1 MTKSMR
7 IRLGLV
13 FALAALLAGCQG
25 PCSKIESINAP
36 ALDANGVDLSTYVAV
51 GTSLSAGY
59 ESGGLVDRHQV
70 HAFTALFARQIGK
83 TVQVDGQGAFTLPT
97 VNFDGIPA
105 LLEIKSLSPLVVN
118 NSGRTTGAPT
128 NLAQNFA
135 YHDMGI
141 PGAVLL
147 DLIDTT
153 HYHNTVAPVFRTNF
167 TYFNLIQRTR
177 GTVLA
182 QALSLAPTIMSIE
195 YGANEVLGPTTQLGV
210 APSAATGASFALL
223 LTASLNAIHA
233 TLPNTKVA
241 VLNVPDVTSIPY
253 FTTFPAFTVSTVT
266 GQPVPLVGA
275 DGPLQLGD
283 LILLPASAL
292 IATGTGIPAG
302 GYNYLNPAAG
312 SNGLKL
318 PESLILRAAE
328 VVATQTEIAK
338 MNDAVDSVSTR
349 PFVAKVDIHD
359 LLVSIAANGIRI
371 GGNLYTS
378 DYITGGIFSLDGVHP
393 NDLGYALMANQ
404 LIDGVNT
411 RFGSRIPR
419 VNPAQEASPNA
430 SRLRPLTSGPAYPT
444 SLVGLRE
451 SLDMLYP
458 H

>member
-1 MTKSMR
+1 MR

-36 ALDANGVDLSTYVAV
+36 ALDAGGVDLSTYVAV

-59 ESGGLVDRHQV
+59 ESGGVVDRHQV
-70 HAFTALFARQIGK
+70 HSFPALFARQIGK
-83 TVQVDGQGAFTLPT
+83 TVQTDGQGTFTMPT
-97 VNFDGIPA
+97 INFDGIPA
-105 LLEIKSLSPLVVN
+105 LLEIKSLSPLIVN
-118 NSGRTTGAPT
+118 NAGRTTGAPT

-153 HYHNTVAPVFRTNF
+153 HYHTTAPPVFRTNF
-167 TYFNLIQRTR
+167 TYFNIIQRTR

-182 QALSLAPTIMSIE
+182 QALSLAPTLISLE
-195 YGANEVLGPTTQLGV
+195 YGANEILGPTTQLGIQ
-210 APSAATGASFALL
+210 PSAATGVSFALL

-241 VLNVPDVTSIPY
+241 VFNVPDVTTIPY

-266 GQPVPLVGA
+266 GQPVPLEGV

-338 MNDAVDSVSTR
+338 MNDAVDSAATR

-359 LLVSIAANGIRI
+359 FLAGIAADGIRV

-404 LIDGVNT
+404 LIDGVNA

-419 VNPAQEASPNA
+419 VNPSQEASPNA
-430 SRLRPLTSGPAYPT
+430 SRVRPFKAGPAYPT
-444 SLVGLRE
+444 DLQGLRE
-451 SLDMLYP
+451 SLDMIYP